1 MKLHLLSCKQ
11 IEKSHG
17 SNQASWLS
25 DAEQARAQRLRSV
38 NAKRTFISSRL
49 LCRAIL
55 AQELDTQPQN
65 LSIALSPAGKPYVE
79 NAPDLHFNLSHSGQW
94 IALGVSHTG
103 PVGVD
108 IEQPQK
114 QRPLL
119 KIAQQFFHPE
129 EVSLL
134 QSLPAGQCE
143 QAFYRLWTLKEA
155 FFKARGTGIAEG
167 LAQVNFAAGNTPT
180 APAEFTPGQWHYFF
194 TQPPVPTGEALY
206 LACVSASDSVVVEA
220 YD

>member
-1 MKLHLLSCKQ
+1 M
-11 IEKSHG
+11 
-17 SNQASWLS
+17 
-25 DAEQARAQRLRSV
+25 
-38 NAKRTFISSRL
+38 
-49 LCRAIL
+49 
-55 AQELDTQPQN
+55 
-65 LSIALSPAGKPYVE
+65 
-79 NAPDLHFNLSHSGQW
+79 
-94 IALGVSHTG
+94 GVSHTG